1 MDMREF
7 IFCASDEL
15 QEKTNILSDHIW
27 DAAETAFT
35 EFKSAAYLKEYLASE
50 GFTIAS
56 GVADIPTA
64 FTATYG
70 SGRPHIGLLA
80 EYDALSGLSQEAGVA
95 EQKPITNSGNGHGCG
110 HNLLGAGC
118 AHAGVLIKR

>member
-1 MDMREF
+1 M
-7 IFCASDEL
+7 
-15 QEKTNILSDHIW
+15 
-27 DAAETAFT
+27 
-35 EFKSAAYLKEYLASE
+35 KSAAYLKEYLASE

-70 SGRPHIGLLA
+70 SGRPYIGLLA
-80 EYDALSGLSQEAGVA
+80 EYDALSGLSQKAGVA
-95 EQKPITNSGNGHGCG
+95 EQKPLATGGNGHGCG

-118 AHAGVLIKR
+118 AHAGVLIKRYLA